1 MAKSFQQTANVAP
14 CGAIAAC
21 SGATVGNDASADCV
35 EGGTPGTEVDSFGA
49 SSATT
54 GNACVFFELDPD
66 DGDSWDEGDYVARI
80 NVESANADITWTET
94 HVCRVNSS
102 CVSQETIGSLT
113 GQSVS
118 LGTTGPKSMTV
129 PGAAVTPA
137 AGDRIYIVCVFDM
150 GGAHGNQ
157 TAALIPDQ
165 LIDTPLTAAAG
176 STQSLSGSAAATSSA
191 SGAARR
197 TRGVSV
203 AVAALALAAGALSA
217 TRPIAGSAAATSDAT
232 ATLSVSGSTSIAGT
246 AAATAGATGALSAT
260 RSISGTAAATGA
272 PSGAVSVSGS
282 TSLAGTVAATGTA
295 AGAAVVTRGLGGGAV
310 ATSDATGSLSVS
322 GSALLAGSAAATATA
337 GGALSATRSIAGTA
351 TATGTASGAVSLSGS
366 ASLAGTTAAA
376 TSTSGAVSVA
386 RPLVGM
392 LSASTASAGALS
404 STRSISGT
412 VVATAA
418 ASGVITNPPKLLAG
432 ASATTTAATGAA
444 TVTRSL
450 AGTAAATVAAT
461 GAVSVDAALAGTV
474 AASSGASARIRTTN
488 ATIPI
493 TGSHVEIEPRG
504 LRTALFARSLDVE
517 VIVYR
522 WKIGEN
528 LAPLRLALKNTDGS
542 PLDLSA
548 ADAVELRVRQPN
560 GAVVTWEAVITDDE
574 AGEVEYAILATDLD
588 AGGPGIWRFEA
599 KVDWGGGRCD
609 ILPSHGVS
617 RFWVGAVLE

>member
-1 MAKSFQQTANVAP
+1 VASERQSP
-14 CGAIAAC
+14 GAIL
-21 SGATVGNDASADCV
+21 
-35 EGGTPGTEVDSFGA
+35 A
-49 SSATT
+49 SSQLSGTVADIDD
-54 GNACVFFELDPD
+54 DPD
-66 DGDSWDEGDYVARI
+66 APEGAWLEQSSNNTDTSV
-80 NVESANADITWTET
+80 
-94 HVCRVNSS
+94 RVSFPTPTGAPTS
-102 CVSQETIGSLT
+102 GSGLQEFRALVRKTT
-113 GQSVS
+113 GQSGVPTARIELWENGALVAAGSETNVTSESGQVVS
-118 LGTTGPKSMTV
+118 FTWNASQLSGTDGSGVECLVYGTKTGGSPPTR
-129 PGAAVTPA
+129 AAV
-137 AGDRIYIVCVFDM
+137 DV
-150 GGAHGNQ
+150 GAIEWNVEYS
-157 TAALIPDQ
+157 
-165 LIDTPLTAAAG
+165 AG

-599 KVDWGGGRCD
+599 KVGGGRCD